1 MGGKHDIT
9 LQRDDANPPNRGDNI
24 LETGAIEGIQEDT
37 AQGMERQEKG

>member
-9 LQRDDANPPNRGDNI
+9 LQGDDANPTNRGDNI
-24 LETGAIEGIQEDT
+24 LEMGGMEEVQENT